1 MTWLLAQICQQT
13 DSQWL
18 GVEPIWLW
26 RVLKISLRDRS
37 TYLYGQCAPIY
48 TIFILVNYLFYW
60 RVAWSK
66 VSEMRCTF
74 LKIKYLVKEWQDR
87 LKGCLLDCGHKRT
100 VFPLR
105 CSTMEVGMWFA
116 RGPRMQSQHDGF
128 SEYRLRLLFF
138 LSTFCTADS
147 QERYC
152 FLYPSLI
159 YFSIMHMHKT
169 CTIRQILKI
178 RIRCV
183 IFQIDKWLV
192 WKKYINK
199 TFYKSSMICPN

>member
-1 MTWLLAQICQQT
+1 MTLSSNLSANWLSMRGSGTSLT
-13 DSQWL
+13 YS
-18 GVEPIWLW
+18 
-26 RVLKISLRDRS
+26 VLTISSRDRS
-37 TYLYGQCAPIY
+37 TYLYGQCVPIY
-48 TIFILVNYLFYW
+48 IIFILGNYLVYW
-60 RVAWSK
+60 RVTWST
-66 VSEMRCTF
+66 VNEVRFTF

-116 RGPRMQSQHDGF
+116 RGSRMQSQHDGF
-128 SEYRLRLLFF
+128 SENRLRLLFF

-169 CTIRQILKI
+169 CSIRQILKG
-178 RIRCV
+178 RI
-183 IFQIDKWLV
+183 
-192 WKKYINK
+192 
-199 TFYKSSMICPN
+199 